1 MSDDISDQDEP
12 RKPLSYYL
20 SLEYTFEVIADP
32 DGGYVIRFPDLPGCI
47 SQTDDLK
54 DVPWIVDE
62 IRELWIEGEYED
74 GRSIPLPTYPE
85 EYSGKFNLRIPKS
98 LHRKLAESAAA
109 DGVSLNQYVT
119 MLLSGRDTE
128 ARGERKRDS
137 NRSRQGESGRQVAED
152 QAPYGVLPPP

>member
-1 MSDDISDQDEP
+1 MNDDIYDHDEP
-12 RKPLSYYL
+12 RKPLSHYL

-32 DGGYVIRFPDLPGCI
+32 GGGYVIRFPDLPGCL

-62 IRELWIEGEYED
+62 IRRLWIEGEYED
-74 GRSIPLPTYPE
+74 GHSIPPPTYPE

-98 LHRKLAESAAA
+98 LHHKLADSARA

-119 MLLSGRDTE
+119 MLLSRGDAQERIAARLDE
-128 ARGERKRDS
+128 ALSRPGVER
-137 NRSRQGESGRQVAED
+137 QQVAEGR
-152 QAPYGVLPPP
+152 PEYG

>member
-1 MSDDISDQDEP
+1 MNDDIFDRDEP
-12 RKPLSYYL
+12 RKPLSHYL

-32 DGGYVIRFPDLPGCI
+32 GGGYVIRFPDLPGCL

-62 IRELWIEGEYED
+62 IRKLWIEGEYED
-74 GRSIPLPTYPE
+74 GHSIPLPTYPE

-119 MLLSGRDTE
+119 MLLSRGDAQERIDARLEALIQQDTDV
-128 ARGERKRDS
+128 K
-137 NRSRQGESGRQVAED
+137 QVAEEKS
-152 QAPYGVLPPP
+152 AYS

>member
-1 MSDDISDQDEP
+1 MNDDIFDRDEP
-12 RKPLSYYL
+12 RKPLSHYL

-32 DGGYVIRFPDLPGCI
+32 GGGYVIRFPDLPGCL

-62 IRELWIEGEYED
+62 IRKLWIEGEYED
-74 GRSIPLPTYPE
+74 GHSIPLPTYPE

-119 MLLSGRDTE
+119 MLLSRGDAQERIHARLEAALSRPGE
-128 ARGERKRDS
+128 ARK
-137 NRSRQGESGRQVAED
+137 QVAED
-152 QAPYGVLPPP
+152 RTEYR